1 MVSSK
6 LPVCYEDTVGNAI
19 ASTKREVVD
28 RVLEILRQPDAATTE
43 NENSP
48 KVYRIIAWEGTNGW
62 AYCLNCGDRDELYQP
77 LYKDD
82 FLFGKMIRCVRC
94 GAVIRGEMIAGLI
107 DDDLFSCLEC
117 MNPMAD
123 EPLTEKDFLPG
134 EKVDCHRCGKIIRG

>member
-1 MVSSK
+1 M
-6 LPVCYEDTVGNAI
+6 GNPI

-43 NENSP
+43 NESGP

-82 FLFGKMIRCVRC
+82 FLFGKMIKCVRC
-94 GAVIRGEMIAGLI
+94 GAVIRGKTIAGLI
-107 DDDLFSCLEC
+107 DDNLFSCLEC
-117 MNPMAD
+117 MKPMAD

-134 EKVDCHRCGKIIRG
+134 ENVVCHRCGKIIRR